1 MPPDIA
7 QIDLTAHGID
17 VRTMAGTM
25 TQYST
30 KGLHAHSHHQVL
42 RIRSGVA
49 MLVDRHRRQPMFGA
63 LTAFIPAD
71 FAHRSIVLGNPVNYK
86 SLYLARDLI
95 SLPDN
100 EIRLFFITP
109 LESALFDRIQILT
122 RADLSCNF
130 NKECLDLFLKILPE
144 EMKNAA
150 STVRLPEPSGTLSEE
165 TVRFIEKNYER
176 PLSLKDFTRAIPY
189 SGRHLSRLFKQEM
202 NITIFEY
209 LRLYRILIASL
220 ALGEPD
226 RQVTQIAME
235 TGYESL
241 SSFYRD
247 FQMVYGIAPKRF
259 RSTFSSVAGESIV
272 SV

>member
-1 MPPDIA
+1 MPPDIP
-7 QIDLTAHGID
+7 QINLTSHGVD

-25 TQYST
+25 TEYST
-30 KGLHAHSHHQVL
+30 KGLHAHNHHQVL
-42 RIRSGVA
+42 RIQSGVA

-71 FAHRSIVLGNPVNYK
+71 FAHRSIVLGNPVAYK
-86 SLYLARDLI
+86 SLYLSRDLI
-95 SLPDN
+95 SLPDD

-122 RADLSCNF
+122 RADLSRNF
-130 NKECLDLFLKILPE
+130 NKECLDLFLKMLPE
-144 EMKNAA
+144 EMKKTV
-150 STVRLPEPSGTLSEE
+150 SLVRLPEPADTLSEE
-165 TVRFIEKNYER
+165 VIRFIEKNYAG

-209 LRLYRILIASL
+209 LRLYRILMASL
-220 ALGEPD
+220 SLCQPD
-226 RQVTQIAME
+226 RQVTQIALE
-235 TGYESL
+235 TGYASL

-247 FQMVYGIAPKRF
+247 FQTVYGIAPKRF
-259 RSTFSSVAGESIV
+259 RATFSSVAGDAISPV
-272 SV
+272 

>member
-7 QIDLTAHGID
+7 QINLTAHGMD

-25 TQYST
+25 AEYST
-30 KGLHAHSHHQVL
+30 KGLHTHSHHQVL
-42 RIRSGVA
+42 KIRSGVA
-49 MLVDRHRRQPMFGA
+49 MLVDGHRRQPMFGA

-71 FAHRSIVLGNPVNYK
+71 FAHRSIVLGNPVAYK

-95 SLPDN
+95 SLPDD

-122 RADLSCNF
+122 PGDLSCNF
-130 NKECLDLFLKILPE
+130 NKECLNLFLKILPG
-144 EMKNAA
+144 EMKRTAA
-150 STVRLPEPSGTLSEE
+150 IVRLPEPAGTLSEG
-165 TVRFIEKNYER
+165 VIQFIGKNYAGA
-176 PLSLKDFTRAIPY
+176 LSLKDFTRVIPY
-189 SGRHLSRLFKQEM
+189 SERHLSRLFKHEM

-220 ALGEPD
+220 ALCEQD
-226 RQVTQIAME
+226 RQVTQIALE

-247 FQMVYGIAPKRF
+247 FQTVYGIAPKRF
-259 RSTFSSVAGESIV
+259 RSTFSSVAGGSIV
-272 SV
+272 PV